1 MYLLISTLLT
11 FIQIYSF
18 LLIARV
24 LLTWFPQIEWYKQPF
39 AALSQI
45 TDPYL
50 NLFRNI
56 IPPLGGID
64 LSPILAFLVLNL
76 ASLALNLAS
85 GLLGSLAGPLAASF

>member
-18 LLIARV
+18 LLIVRV
-24 LLTWFPQIEWYKQPF
+24 LLTWFPQIEWSSQPF

-56 IPPLGGID
+56 IPPLGGMD
-64 LSPILAFLVLNL
+64 FSPILAFI
-76 ASLALNLAS
+76 ALNIAS
-85 GLLGSLAGPLAASF
+85 ALLGSLAGSMAMTSSF

>member
-24 LLTWFPQIEWYKQPF
+24 LLTWFPQIEWYNQPF

-64 LSPILAFLVLNL
+64 LSPILAFLALNL
-76 ASLALNLAS
+76 ASLLLGTLAS
-85 GLLGSLAGPLAASF
+85 PLASF

>member
-1 MYLLISTLLT
+1 MSLLINTLVTFISIYSTLL
-11 FIQIYSF
+11 II
-18 LLIARV
+18 RV
-24 LLTWFPQIEWYKQPF
+24 LLTWFPTIDWYNQPF

-64 LSPILAFLVLNL
+64 LSPLLAFLLLNVVS
-76 ASLALNLAS
+76 SLLQ
-85 GLLGSLAGPLAASF
+85 GLAGPMAAGFN